1 MPRTA
6 IIVQARFASTR
17 LPGKVLLDLAGETVL
32 SHVLKR
38 CRAAHEAALVC
49 CATGAK
55 ADCDPIAAEAERCGV
70 AVYRGAEHDVLDRY
84 YQAARDIGA
93 DEIMRVTSDCPIID
107 PAICDDVIRL
117 RRAKNVAYAS
127 NEIPPSWPHGLDCE
141 VFTFDWLEKAAREA
155 KKPWEREHVTLFI
168 REHADVTTAN
178 LDGPGGAVV
187 DHRWTLDNEADL
199 RFFRALF
206 AHMPQGI
213 GSYSW
218 KVPLAIVEAHPEIA
232 AINAGQDRY
241 AGLKKSMAEPESEN
255 GSTAA

>member
-17 LPGKVLLDLAGETVL
+17 LPGKVLLDLAGETAL
-32 SHVLKR
+32 SHVLGR
-38 CRAAHEAALVC
+38 CRAAREADVVC
-49 CATGAK
+49 CATSAA
-55 ADCDPIAAEAERCGV
+55 ADCDPVAAEAERCGAV
-70 AVYRGAEHDVLDRY
+70 VYRGSETDVLDRY
-84 YQAARDIGA
+84 YRAALAVEA
-93 DEIMRVTSDCPIID
+93 DEIMRVTSDCPVID

-117 RRAKNVAYAS
+117 RRKANVGYAS

-141 VFTFDWLEKAAREA
+141 VFTFKWLEKAAREA
-155 KKPWEREHVTLFI
+155 TKPWEREHVTLYI
-168 REHADVTTAN
+168 REHPEATTAN
-178 LDGPGGAVV
+178 LDGPGGAVI

-206 AHMPQGI
+206 AHMPKGPEAYGWQ
-213 GSYSW
+213 
-218 KVPLAIVEAHPEIA
+218 VPLSIVTAHPEIA

-241 AGLKKSMAEPESEN
+241 HGLKKSMGLVDSN